1 VRIYRLR
8 SVLAGRRRRDLLAAY
23 LGNKSMDKKRVK
35 KKGGARDDSPVK
47 IPPSW
52 QLTQQQ
58 RDFINDLWQ
67 DDAPEP
73 VPKPATRPDANE

>member
-8 SVLAGRRRRDLLAAY
+8 DILVGRRRRDLLAVY
-23 LGNKSMDKKRVK
+23 LGNRVMEKKRVK
-35 KKGGARDDSPVK
+35 RTGGDRGQSPAK

-52 QLTQQQ
+52 QLTREQ

-67 DDAPEP
+67 DDAREPGPEHSLP
-73 VPKPATRPDANE
+73 PEVNE